1 MLEGLVQHDHP
12 LTLQHILRRM
22 RLMYGDSEVVTL
34 TDDGTTRAS
43 YADVCDRIDRLCRA
57 LQALGVG
64 DGDRVATFAWNSQRH
79 LEAYMGVPCMGAVL
93 HTLNIRLFEDQLTY
107 IANHAKDK
115 IVLVD
120 DSLVPVLEKVAP
132 TFETVE
138 HYVVMGGGDAGSL
151 PNALRYEELL
161 AEQPEPGSATRAA
174 RRAIRRASSIRTAR
188 TCCTR
193 SRPASPTRSR
203 SRTRTG

>member
-22 RLMYGDSEVVTL
+22 RRMYGDSEVVTL

-43 YADVCDRIDRLCRA
+43 YGEVCDRIDRLCGALRA
-57 LQALGVG
+57 LGIQ

-93 HTLNIRLFEDQLTY
+93 HTLNIRLFEEQLTY

-115 IVLVD
+115 VVLVD
-120 DSLVPVLEKVAP
+120 DSLVPLLEKVAP
-132 TFETVE
+132 RFETVE
-138 HYVVMGGGDAGSL
+138 HYVVMGDGDIPLRRILPAIRDAGYDGYFDIELIGPAIEEEGYESVV
-151 PNALRYEELL
+151 PRANA
-161 AEQPEPGSATRAA
+161 AFK
-174 RRAIRRASSIRTAR
+174 AIWE
-188 TCCTR
+188 
-193 SRPASPTRSR
+193 
-203 SRTRTG
+203 